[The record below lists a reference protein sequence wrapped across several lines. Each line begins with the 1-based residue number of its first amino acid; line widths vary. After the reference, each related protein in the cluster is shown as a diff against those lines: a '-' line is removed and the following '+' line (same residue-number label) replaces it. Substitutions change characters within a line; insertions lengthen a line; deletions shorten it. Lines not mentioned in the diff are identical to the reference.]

1 MAWRSSRAASS
12 ACRSRRRPART
23 FADNARLKAHAAAQ
37 ASGLPALAD
46 DSGLEVRGLGGAPGV
61 HSARWAGPERDF
73 GRAMARVRDELISRF
88 GSFERADR
96 SAAFVA
102 VLCLA
107 WPDGDEE
114 LAEGRVEGELVDPPR
129 GAGGFGYDP
138 MFVPEGQGRT
148 FGEMPAAEKQERS
161 HRARALRRLLAMCFE
176 QRLSRSRRLSAARRA
191 RRRISRAAGRS
202 CARLPPLTSSTAR
215 PCSVR
220 PSGRSRN
227 SPLAPVKPSA
237 SIRLVG
243 AKLRSARSRATTTAS
258 AVAS

>member
-1 MAWRSSRAASS
+1 VARRFSGPRLVLASHNPGKLAELQALLAPLGVATTSSRDLGLPE
-12 ACRSRRRPART
+12 PAETGDT

-73 GRAMARVRDELISRF
+73 AKAMARVRDALSSRF
-88 GSFERADR
+88 GAFEQADR

-107 WPDGDEE
+107 WPDGHDE

-148 FGEMPAAEKQERS
+148 FGEMPAADKQERS
-161 HRARALRRLLAMCFE
+161 HRARALHRLLEMCFE
-176 QRLSRSRRLSAARRA
+176 QS
-191 RRRISRAAGRS
+191 
-202 CARLPPLTSSTAR
+202 
-215 PCSVR
+215 
-220 PSGRSRN
+220 
-227 SPLAPVKPSA
+227 
-237 SIRLVG
+237 
-243 AKLRSARSRATTTAS
+243 
-258 AVAS
+258 